1 MITPFA
7 TFKAKFG
14 LAFVLTEKENAWSFQ
29 PLSFILKARERA
41 WVLLK
46 MVLWMF
52 KIALRLSGRHVFYVA
67 ITENVECFHYS
78 NIETNFLKNENL
90 FPKNCIILF

>member
-29 PLSFILKARERA
+29 PLSFILKPRERA

-46 MVLWMF
+46 MVLGIF
-52 KIALRLSGRHVFYVA
+52 KIALRLRGSMFFMWQSLKMLNVF
-67 ITENVECFHYS
+67 T
-78 NIETNFLKNENL
+78 TLTLK
-90 FPKNCIILF
+90 PIS